1 MIEIIRNPA
10 TTDNGNI
17 CKFSAAYNPMYFE
30 VSRKDFTI
38 TGSASNAGFLQLF
51 IADTTGLTV
60 NQQVYIV
67 CKDAGNAII
76 KSGTFTIFEVNPTNL
91 TLLTSALSPT
101 NAVASGWLNTLS
113 NTKREIEITGGVIYN
128 GLNISYFTARRFSY
142 DSTGTVKVY
151 VNSILNDLF
160 AKVFDV
166 QASGIALVNSACLEL
181 KAQVE
186 DIESGDTAE
195 INEYYGVKAVR
206 QLPDDN
212 RLIEYEVY
220 YYGTTVSDAKFLT
233 AFAKPVMFVGY
244 PFHLYC
250 LRGRTDDT
258 ICLRQTAAGGIALD
272 TPFPNNYKGVFSM
285 RLSQQSTERS
295 MTAQIIAD
303 AVDNQ
308 SFLLIDADSKLQI
321 DNTGNNFLRID

>member
-1 MIEIIRNPA
+1 MIEIIRYPQ

-17 CKFSAAYNPMYFE
+17 CKFSAAGNPMYFE

-51 IADTTGLTV
+51 IADTTGLV
-60 NQQVYIV
+60 LNQQVYIV
-67 CKDAGNAII
+67 CKNSSNVII
-76 KSGTFTIFEVNPTNL
+76 KSGTFTILEINATNL
-91 TLLTSALSPT
+91 TLLTD
-101 NAVASGWLNTLS
+101 AVNPVGAVDSGWLNILS

-128 GLNISYFTARRFSY
+128 GLNISYFTPRRFSY

-166 QASGIALVNSACLEL
+166 QASGVALVDSACLEL
-181 KAQVE
+181 QAQVE
-186 DIESGDTAE
+186 DVESEDTAE

-233 AFAKPVMFVGY
+233 AFAKPVLFDGY

-258 ICLRQTAAGGIALD
+258 IYLRQTAAGGLALD

-285 RLSQQSTERS
+285 RLTRQTTERS
-295 MTAQIIAD
+295 MTAQIITDVAN
-303 AVDNQ
+303 NQ
-308 SFLLIDADSKLQI
+308 SFLNIDEDGNVLLI
-321 DNTGNNFLRID
+321 DNTNKLRID